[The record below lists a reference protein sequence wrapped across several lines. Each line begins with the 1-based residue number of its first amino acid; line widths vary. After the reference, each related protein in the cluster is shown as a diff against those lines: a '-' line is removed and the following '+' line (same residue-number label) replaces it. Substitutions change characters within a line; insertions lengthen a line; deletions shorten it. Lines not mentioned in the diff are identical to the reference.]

1 MNCPECGRFMALV
14 FVGEDGAGYA
24 YGWECTNDDCLQHD
38 WGKPIPEHR
47 YDWWYNCSIIPQE
60 DLDEWPELAAE
71 CEAMRQKHG
80 DAVPR
85 PRYVYLLRA
94 L

>member
-1 MNCPECGRFMALV
+1 MNCPECGRFMQLA
-14 FVGEDGAGYA
+14 FTGDWDSAAYA
-24 YGWECTNDDCLQHD
+24 WECTNFHWCFQADR
-38 WGKPIPEHR
+38 GFPIPEHK

-60 DLDEWPELAAE
+60 ALDEWPELAAE
-71 CEAMRQKHG
+71 CEAMRQKYG

-85 PRYVYLLRA
+85 TRYIYLLRA